1 MPRIELELSP
11 EVHQAWRQFLAST
24 PAAKLIEAGVLGD
37 WVAVG
42 FMAHVERYLEQ
53 GRPDGAAKQEDPNP
67 ASREAA
73 QARRKLP
80 KPQRRVL
87 PMFNEN
93 DRITVAE
100 ISRVLGITPEEG
112 AAQVAAWLAEGFLD
126 PGPEQD
132 GQPAYVLGRQ
142 WQMRNLAANRPSLNV
157 PRIPHLMRP
166 VKPGP
171 GAPGGA

>member
-1 MPRIELELSP
+1 MPSIQLELSP
-11 EVHQAWRQFLAST
+11 EVYQAWRQFMIST
-24 PAAKLIEAGVLGD
+24 PAAKLTEAGVLGD

-53 GRPDGAAKQEDPNP
+53 GRPDGANKQEDPDP

-80 KPQRRVL
+80 KPLRRVL

-93 DRITVAE
+93 DRITLAE
-100 ISRVLGITPEEG
+100 ISRVLGIPTDQG
-112 AAQVAAWLAEGFLD
+112 AAQVAAWLEEGFLE

-132 GQPAYVLGRQ
+132 GQKAYVLGRQ

-157 PRIPHLMRP
+157 PRVPHLMRP
-166 VKPGP
+166 VKFGS
-171 GAPGGA
+171 GVLEDV

>member
-11 EVHQAWRQFLAST
+11 EVYEAWRRFLGTT
-24 PAAKLIEAGVLGD
+24 PAAKLKEAGVLGD

-42 FMAHVERYLEQ
+42 FMAHVVRYLEQ
-53 GRPDGAAKQEDPNP
+53 GRPDGTLKQEDPDP

-80 KPQRRVL
+80 KALRRVL

-93 DRITVAE
+93 DRITLEE
-100 ISRVLGITPEEG
+100 ISRVLGIASAEG
-112 AAQVAAWLAEGFLD
+112 AAQVASWLEEGFLE
-126 PGPEQD
+126 PGPEQ
-132 GQPAYVLGRQ
+132 GGRPAYVLGRQ

-157 PRIPHLMRP
+157 PRMPHLMRP
-166 VKPGP
+166 IKPSQD
-171 GAPGGA
+171 

>member
-11 EVHQAWRQFLAST
+11 EVYQAWRQFMIST
-24 PAAKLIEAGVLGD
+24 PAAKLMEAGVLGD

-53 GRPDGAAKQEDPNP
+53 GRPDGAAKQEDPDP
-67 ASREAA
+67 SSREAA

-93 DRITVAE
+93 DRITSQE
-100 ISRVLGITPEEG
+100 ISRVLGLAPEQG
-112 AAQVAAWLAEGFLD
+112 AEQVRQWLGEGFLE
-126 PGPEQD
+126 PGPERD
-132 GQPAYVLGRQ
+132 GQATYVLGRD

-166 VKPGP
+166 IKPQP
-171 GAPGGA
+171 

>member
-11 EVHQAWRQFLAST
+11 EVHEAWRRFLAST
-24 PAAKLIEAGVLGD
+24 PAAKLREAGVLGD

-53 GRPDGAAKQEDPNP
+53 GRPDGAAAQEDPDP

-80 KPQRRVL
+80 KALRRVL

-93 DRITVAE
+93 DRVTLEE
-100 ISRVLGITPEEG
+100 ISRVLGIMPAEG
-112 AAQVAAWLAEGFLD
+112 QTQVAAWLDEGFLE
-126 PGPEQD
+126 PGPERG
-132 GQPAYVLGRQ
+132 GQPTFVLGRA
-142 WQMRNLAANRPSLNV
+142 WVMRNLAANRPSLNV
-157 PRIPHLMRP
+157 PRIPHLM
-166 VKPGP
+166 KPIKPPQG
-171 GAPGGA
+171 